1 MDFNIR
7 QEQIK
12 DYEAVHKVVE
22 LAFRD
27 MEDSDHS
34 EPFLVDQLRQTDAF
48 IPELSLVAEVDEE
61 IIGHILMTKVEIIS
75 ENKSVT
81 SLGLAPVSVLPEYQN
96 RGIGSAL
103 IREAHKRATELGYGS
118 VVLLG
123 HKDYYPRFGYK
134 QAIDFGIEFPFDV
147 PHEYCMAIELC
158 PESLKD
164 VQGMIQLRNNREQKA
179 GKNLSVFILHG
190 DQYPERTQKINMN
203 SQKPFL
209 LYKRLLKFPT
219 VS

>member
-27 MEDSDHS
+27 MEDSDHN

-61 IIGHILMTKVEIIS
+61 IIGHILMTKVEIVS

-96 RGIGSAL
+96 RG
-103 IREAHKRATELGYGS
+103 
-118 VVLLG
+118 
-123 HKDYYPRFGYK
+123 KDYYPRFGYK
-134 QAIDFGIEFPFDV
+134 QAIDSGIEFPFDV
-147 PHEYCMAIELC
+147 PHEYCMAIELR
-158 PESLKD
+158 PKSLKD
-164 VQGMIQLRNNREQKA
+164 VQGMIQYA
-179 GKNLSVFILHG
+179 
-190 DQYPERTQKINMN
+190 
-203 SQKPFL
+203 KPF
-209 LYKRLLKFPT
+209 T
-219 VS
+219 E

>member
-61 IIGHILMTKVEIIS
+61 IIGHILMTKVKIIS

-103 IREAHKRATELGYGS
+103 IREAHK
-118 VVLLG
+118 
-123 HKDYYPRFGYK
+123 
-134 QAIDFGIEFPFDV
+134 
-147 PHEYCMAIELC
+147 
-158 PESLKD
+158 
-164 VQGMIQLRNNREQKA
+164 
-179 GKNLSVFILHG
+179 
-190 DQYPERTQKINMN
+190 
-203 SQKPFL
+203 
-209 LYKRLLKFPT
+209 
-219 VS
+219 

>member
-12 DYEAVHKVVE
+12 DYEAIHKVVE

-27 MEDSDHS
+27 MEDSDHN

-61 IIGHILMTKVEIIS
+61 IIGHILMTKVEIVS

-134 QAIDFGIEFPFDV
+134 QAIDSGIEFPFDV
-147 PHEYCMAIELC
+147 PHEYCMAIELR
-158 PESLKD
+158 P
-164 VQGMIQLRNNREQKA
+164 NNREEKA
-179 GKNLSVFILHG
+179 GKKLSVFILHG
-190 DQYPERTQKINMN
+190 DQYPERTQKINTN

-209 LYKRLLKFPT
+209 LYKWLLKFQT

>member
-48 IPELSLVAEVDEE
+48 IPELSLVDEVDEE
-61 IIGHILMTKVEIIS
+61 IIGHILMTKVEIVS

-103 IREAHKRATELGYGS
+103 I
-118 VVLLG
+118 LLG

-147 PHEYCMAIELC
+147 PHEYCMAIELR
-158 PESLKD
+158 PKSLKD
-164 VQGMIQLRNNREQKA
+164 VQGMIQYA
-179 GKNLSVFILHG
+179 
-190 DQYPERTQKINMN
+190 
-203 SQKPFL
+203 KPF
-209 LYKRLLKFPT
+209 T
-219 VS
+219 E

>member
-48 IPELSLVAEVDEE
+48 IPELSLVDEVDEE
-61 IIGHILMTKVEIIS
+61 IIGHILMTKVEIVS

-96 RGIGSAL
+96 RGIGSAS

-147 PHEYCMAIELC
+147 PHEYCMAIELR
-158 PESLKD
+158 PKSLKD
-164 VQGMIQLRNNREQKA
+164 VQGMIQYA
-179 GKNLSVFILHG
+179 
-190 DQYPERTQKINMN
+190 
-203 SQKPFL
+203 KPF
-209 LYKRLLKFPT
+209 T
-219 VS
+219 E

>member
-27 MEDSDHS
+27 MEDSDHN

-61 IIGHILMTKVEIIS
+61 I
-75 ENKSVT
+75 
-81 SLGLAPVSVLPEYQN
+81 EYQN

-134 QAIDFGIEFPFDV
+134 QAIDSGIEFPFDV
-147 PHEYCMAIELC
+147 PHEYCMAIELR
-158 PESLKD
+158 PKSLKD
-164 VQGMIQLRNNREQKA
+164 VQGMIQYA
-179 GKNLSVFILHG
+179 
-190 DQYPERTQKINMN
+190 
-203 SQKPFL
+203 KPF
-209 LYKRLLKFPT
+209 T
-219 VS
+219 E

>member
-34 EPFLVDQLRQTDAF
+34 EPFLVDQLRPPSSGLIT
-48 IPELSLVAEVDEE
+48 IILSLVAEVDEE

-134 QAIDFGIEFPFDV
+134 QAIELGIEFPLDV
-147 PHEYCMAIELC
+147 HDEY
-158 PESLKD
+158 
-164 VQGMIQLRNNREQKA
+164 
-179 GKNLSVFILHG
+179 
-190 DQYPERTQKINMN
+190 
-203 SQKPFL
+203 
-209 LYKRLLKFPT
+209 
-219 VS
+219 

>member
-48 IPELSLVAEVDEE
+48 IPELSLVDEVDEE
-61 IIGHILMTKVEIIS
+61 IIGHILMTKVEIVS

-103 IREAHKRATELGYGS
+103 IREAHKRAT
-118 VVLLG
+118 
-123 HKDYYPRFGYK
+123 D
-134 QAIDFGIEFPFDV
+134 
-147 PHEYCMAIELC
+147 C
-158 PESLKD
+158 
-164 VQGMIQLRNNREQKA
+164 
-179 GKNLSVFILHG
+179 
-190 DQYPERTQKINMN
+190 
-203 SQKPFL
+203 L
-209 LYKRLLKFPT
+209 LYTSPSPRD
-219 VS
+219 

>member
-48 IPELSLVAEVDEE
+48 IPELSLVDEVDEE
-61 IIGHILMTKVEIIS
+61 IIGHILMTKVEIVS

-81 SLGLAPVSVLPEYQN
+81 SLVLPEYQN

-147 PHEYCMAIELC
+147 PHEYCMAIELR
-158 PESLKD
+158 PKSLKD
-164 VQGMIQLRNNREQKA
+164 VQGMIQYA
-179 GKNLSVFILHG
+179 
-190 DQYPERTQKINMN
+190 
-203 SQKPFL
+203 KPF
-209 LYKRLLKFPT
+209 T
-219 VS
+219 E

>member
-61 IIGHILMTKVEIIS
+61 IIGHILMTKV
-75 ENKSVT
+75 
-81 SLGLAPVSVLPEYQN
+81 APVSVLPKYQN

-164 VQGMIQLRNNREQKA
+164 VQGMIQYA
-179 GKNLSVFILHG
+179 
-190 DQYPERTQKINMN
+190 
-203 SQKPFL
+203 KPF
-209 LYKRLLKFPT
+209 T
-219 VS
+219 E

>member
-27 MEDSDHS
+27 MEDSDHN

-61 IIGHILMTKVEIIS
+61 IIGHILMTKVEIVS

-103 IREAHKRATELGYGS
+103 IREA
-118 VVLLG
+118 
-123 HKDYYPRFGYK
+123 FGYK
-134 QAIDFGIEFPFDV
+134 QAIDSGIEFPFDV
-147 PHEYCMAIELC
+147 PHEYCMAIELR
-158 PESLKD
+158 PKSLKD
-164 VQGMIQLRNNREQKA
+164 VQGMIQYA
-179 GKNLSVFILHG
+179 
-190 DQYPERTQKINMN
+190 
-203 SQKPFL
+203 KPF
-209 LYKRLLKFPT
+209 T
-219 VS
+219 E